1 MSERREGAKLVEVLH
16 LVFLQVLPSY
26 LPVANYAVKGG
37 ANLRLF
43 YGSRRRSQDIDL
55 ERLR

>member
-16 LVFLQVLPSY
+16 LVLLQVLPSY